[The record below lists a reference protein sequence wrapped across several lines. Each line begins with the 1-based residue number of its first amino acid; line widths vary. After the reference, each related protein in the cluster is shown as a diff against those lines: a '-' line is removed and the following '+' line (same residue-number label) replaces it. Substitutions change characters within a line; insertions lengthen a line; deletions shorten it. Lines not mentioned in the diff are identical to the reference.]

1 MQRIVGQ
8 TTAWGW
14 VCPNRVS
21 ESTIQ
26 HETPKILYE
35 DFGYDDVVDSEIES
49 LTNLDKHLGTV
60 LESGTILGNLRRA
73 TF

>member
-1 MQRIVGQ
+1 M
-8 TTAWGW
+8 
-14 VCPNRVS
+14 S